1 MEEKLDYISDL
12 GCNGIWLMPIM
23 PSPTYHKYDTTDYEA
38 VDEAYGTADDFKE
51 LASACHEKGIRL
63 IIDVAM
69 NHSSSQHPWFTQA
82 CEYLAGLKAG
92 EKPDDTVCPYVDY
105 YHFSDKQEGT
115 TYYAVPGSSSWWY
128 EGSFWSEMPDLNLKS
143 PAVQKEFEEV
153 ADYWIDLGVD
163 GFRMDAAMHYEE
175 NATNANCDILN
186 KLYTYCKEKN
196 PQFYMVSEVWASENV
211 IADYYASG
219 TPSMFNFDAG
229 TAKGHWSMR

>member
-23 PSPTYHKYDTTDYEA
+23 PSLTYHKYDTTDYEA

-105 YHFSDKQEGT
+105 YHFLTSRREQPIMQCRE
-115 TYYAVPGSSSWWY
+115 
-128 EGSFWSEMPDLNLKS
+128 
-143 PAVQKEFEEV
+143 
-153 ADYWIDLGVD
+153 
-163 GFRMDAAMHYEE
+163 AAAGGMR
-175 NATNANCDILN
+175 D
-186 KLYTYCKEKN
+186 
-196 PQFYMVSEVWASENV
+196 P
-211 IADYYASG
+211 SG
-219 TPSMFNFDAG
+219 R
-229 TAKGHWSMR
+229 KCRI

>member
-1 MEEKLDYISDL
+1 MPRPPLRNPLYHIYDRL
-12 GCNGIWLMPIM
+12 G
-23 PSPTYHKYDTTDYEA
+23 K
-38 VDEAYGTADDFKE
+38 AYGTADDFKE

-153 ADYWIDLGVD
+153 AAYRIALSYRIDQCP
-163 GFRMDAAMHYEE
+163 FCRSRIKIEHAWCSTRIIIR
-175 NATNANCDILN
+175 NDILTRPHFGYHI
-186 KLYTYCKEKN
+186 KLWIFFFTVCV
-196 PQFYMVSEVWASENV
+196 QF
-211 IADYYASG
+211 I
-219 TPSMFNFDAG
+219 
-229 TAKGHWSMR
+229 